1 MGTLCDMDPLLELA
15 QQFDFKIIEDCAQ
28 AHGAEYK
35 GQKVGAIG
43 DLGCF
48 SFYPGKNLVPL
59 VMVELL
65 LLIVKL

>member
-1 MGTLCDMDPLLELA
+1 MDPLLELA
-15 QQFDFKIIEDCAQ
+15 QQFDLKIIEDCAQ

-48 SFYPGKNLVPL
+48 SFYPGKNLGAL
-59 VMVELL
+59 
-65 LLIVKL
+65 